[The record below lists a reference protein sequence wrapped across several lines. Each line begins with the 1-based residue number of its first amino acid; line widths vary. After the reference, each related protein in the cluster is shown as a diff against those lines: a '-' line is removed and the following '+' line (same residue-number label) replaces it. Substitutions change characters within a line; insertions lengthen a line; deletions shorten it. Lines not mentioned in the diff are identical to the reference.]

1 MLDASRD
8 ACSFYYRTDMY
19 SITIVMYSHVL
30 YKWNNDYYV
39 LIPSYT
45 AIVSLEMSVLLLAS
59 NEYIVYVYLIFT
71 EN

>member
-8 ACSFYYRTDMY
+8 AFSFYYRTVMY

-39 LIPSYT
+39 LISSYT
-45 AIVSLEMSVLLLAS
+45 AIVSLEMSVLSLAS
-59 NEYIVYVYLIFT
+59 YEYIVYVYLIFT

>member
-1 MLDASRD
+1 
-8 ACSFYYRTDMY
+8 MY

>member
-8 ACSFYYRTDMY
+8 ACSFYYRTGMY

-30 YKWNNDYYV
+30 YQWNNDYYV
-39 LIPSYT
+39 LISSYT
-45 AIVSLEMSVLLLAS
+45 AIVSLEMSVLSLAS
-59 NEYIVYVYLIFT
+59 YEYIVYVYLIFT